1 MSIMINVAAQNTADD
16 TTHYYY
22 THYTINK
29 PNFQLHRIEHPS
41 R

>member
-1 MSIMINVAAQNTADD
+1 MSIVIIVTAQNKADD

-29 PNFQLHRIEHPS
+29 HNFQLHTIEHPN